1 MLNVEVELRFR
12 KSGILHAMSKNQNGK
27 MRVVFIY
34 HLLIFV
40 CLLTANN
47 LYGGNP
53 DRQGE
58 AGASELLFNPWARSA
73 GLHSMSTSSVMGVE
87 AMRLNIAGLARVP
100 GTELLIANTRL
111 FEGTDIQL
119 NALGFAKKMGEN
131 SAFGI
136 TLNSVNF
143 GDIPITTTA
152 QPEGTG
158 GFFSPNF
165 FNIGLG
171 YSYMYANKISVGFL
185 VRGVSESLT
194 NVSAFG
200 IAIDA
205 GVQYV
210 TGEQDNFK
218 LGISL
223 RNIGAPMKFGGE
235 GLSYEVDGP
244 NTSAEYKITF
254 ESRSESF
261 ELPSVLNIGV
271 SYDFIPTE
279 DITIRA
285 LGNFT
290 ANSFS
295 RDDIGGGIEFFFKDF
310 VVLRAAYKTQMNQST
325 RFERNVYTGFA
336 GGFSLYLPIK
346 KLNNRKIGVDYAY
359 RATDPFK
366 GTHNFSIRLNL

>member
-1 MLNVEVELRFR
+1 
-12 KSGILHAMSKNQNGK
+12 
-27 MRVVFIY
+27 MRIVFIY
-34 HLLIFV
+34 QVLISI
-40 CLLTANN
+40 CLLTVGN
-47 LYGGNP
+47 LYAGNP

-87 AMRLNIAGLARVP
+87 AMRLNIAGLSRVP

-111 FEGTDIQL
+111 YEGTDIQL
-119 NALGFAKKMGEN
+119 NAVGFARKMGEN

-136 TLNSVNF
+136 SLTSVNF
-143 GDIPITTTA
+143 GDIPITTTS

-171 YSYMYANKISVGFL
+171 YSYMYENKISVGIL

-200 IAIDA
+200 LAIDA

-210 TGEQDNFK
+210 TGEDDNFK

-235 GLSYEVDGP
+235 GLSYEVDNP
-244 NTSAEYKITF
+244 SSTAEYKITF
-254 ESRSESF
+254 DARSEQF

-271 SYDFIPTE
+271 SYDFLPTE
-279 DITIRA
+279 DIIVRA
-285 LGNFT
+285 TGNFT

-295 RDDIGGGIEFFFKDF
+295 RDEIGGGIEFFFKDF
-310 VVLRAAYKTQMNQST
+310 VVLRAAYKTEMNQSI
-325 RFERNVYTGFA
+325 RAERNVYTGFA
-336 GGFSLYLPIK
+336 GGFSLYLPVK
-346 KLNNRKIGVDYAY
+346 KLGNQKIGIDYAY
-359 RATDPFK
+359 RATDPFR
-366 GTHNFSIRLNL
+366 GTHNFSVRLNL